1 MRTWVQSLVG
11 ELIPHKPCGTTEKER
26 DRAWKTETQTA
37 GTLRRGMAAEGRG
50 QGERNRKAE
59 GSSGIT
65 YIWSLKIPAQTNL
78 QNRYR
83 VRDTENELMVTKVK
97 GK

>member
-26 DRAWKTETQTA
+26 DRARKTDTDSGNTEE
-37 GTLRRGMAAEGRG
+37 GHGRRRTRTGR
-50 QGERNRKAE
+50 ERNRKAE

>member
-1 MRTWVQSLVG
+1 MAQPKKKKRQSPEDRDTDSGNTEEGHGRRRTRTG
-11 ELIPHKPCGTTEKER
+11 REK
-26 DRAWKTETQTA
+26 
-37 GTLRRGMAAEGRG
+37 
-50 QGERNRKAE
+50 NRKAE
-59 GSSGIT
+59 GLPGIT
-65 YIWSLKIPAQTNL
+65 YIWSFKKPAQTNL